1 MSDTDPED
9 RRARWEAR
17 FRDGGGPGAQ
27 PAEVLAQNRHL
38 LPARGR
44 ALDLACG
51 RGGNALLLAASGLQ
65 TWAWD
70 WSAAAVEAVREAA
83 RGRGLELNAE
93 MRDVVAMPP
102 EAGRFDVVVVS
113 RFLERDLFPAIA
125 AALRPGGLLFYQT
138 FIRERVDGGG
148 PSNPDF
154 RLGDNELLRAFGDL
168 HLVAY
173 REEGLIG
180 DLNAGLRNEAL
191 LVAQRRADDGARQSP

>member
-1 MSDTDPED
+1 MSDSDCED

-17 FRDGGGPGAQ
+17 FREGGGPGAR

-38 LPARGR
+38 LPARGS

-51 RGGNALLLAASGLQ
+51 RGGNALLLAAGGLQ

-83 RGRGLELNAE
+83 RGRGLALSAE
-93 MRDVVAMPP
+93 VRDVVAEPP
-102 EAGRFDVVVVS
+102 EPGRFDVVVVS
-113 RFLERDLFPAIA
+113 RFLERGLFPAIA

-154 RLGDNELLRAFGDL
+154 RLGDNELLRAFGAL
-168 HLVAY
+168 HVIAY
-173 REEGLIG
+173 REEGRLG
-180 DLNAGLRNEAL
+180 DLSVGLRNEAL
-191 LVAQRRADDGARQSP
+191 LIAQRRADDGPQSP